1 MIKPWSYAFLFAYEY
16 KEGEVKSMM
25 NYGMSNVNPYLNP
38 QQMNNLMSQYP
49 QYFSPAMQQNF
60 NPQQQQQI
68 TTQPPI
74 MQPANNTRNTAKMVY
89 VGNKE
94 EATAMPVDLV
104 YNTPT
109 FFYNRGT
116 NEVYMKQYDSPTGNA
131 IFKTFAEI
139 QPVAEQTTVEATNP
153 YQRELKS
160 IREGIDGLYRILLQP
175 QTQPQENVE
184 VEIEQQ
190 PRQQR
195 RENRN
200 GNHK

>member
-1 MIKPWSYAFLFAYEY
+1 
-16 KEGEVKSMM
+16 MM

-131 IFKTFAEI
+131 IFKTYAEI
-139 QPVAEQTTVEATNP
+139 QPVAEQTTVETTNP

-175 QTQPQENVE
+175 QIPQENVE

-190 PRQQR
+190 PRQQQR

>member
-1 MIKPWSYAFLFAYEY
+1 MIKLWSYAFLFAYEN

-25 NYGMSNVNPYLNP
+25 NYGMSNINPYLNP
-38 QQMNNLMSQYP
+38 QQMNNLMNQYP

-139 QPVAEQTTVEATNP
+139 QPIAEQATAETTNP

-175 QTQPQENVE
+175 QIPQENVE

>member
-1 MIKPWSYAFLFAYEY
+1 MVIRLFIAYG
-16 KEGEVKSMM
+16 EGEVKSMM

-49 QYFSPAMQQNF
+49 QYFSPATQT
-60 NPQQQQQI
+60 PQMQQQI

-74 MQPANNTRNTAKMVY
+74 MQPQNNTRNTAKMVY

-94 EATAMPVDLV
+94 EATATPVDLV
-104 YNTPT
+104 YNIPT

-131 IFKTFAEI
+131 IFKTFAEV
-139 QPVAEQTTVEATNP
+139 QPVVEPLKQVSNEQGINHYEN
-153 YQRELKS
+153 ELKS

-175 QTQPQENVE
+175 PTQQESIE
-184 VEIEQQ
+184 VGIEEMSKQQ
-190 PRQQR
+190 MQR
-195 RENRN
+195 RDNKN
-200 GNHK
+200 GNRK